1 MNVLNVWNEGGR
13 NGLDSEFFNFAPLA
27 AFAVAPSAVLIGA
40 KARNKRKTKYA
51 NAETQRL
58 AEAYPEQDNA
68 SDQATILQQLL
79 AESAVTLEKRNKSKG
94 KKRAEL
100 TGKLRAY
107 DEYIQD
113 YQKRLAELRA
123 VESQPKIEPIIN
135 QGSPSVPSSMKGITP
150 TKTAPEDQVLGTTS
164 VDNQGTTKQME
175 APTTTELQG
184 MVQGATPTTQDDGK
198 KDNTMLFVG
207 LGLAVVLILA
217 LRK

>member
-13 NGLDSEFFNFAPLA
+13 NGLDSEFFNFAPLG
-27 AFAVAPSAVLIGA
+27 AFAVAPTAALIGA
-40 KARNKRKTKYA
+40 KARKKRKTKYA

-68 SDQATILQQLL
+68 TDQATILAQLL
-79 AESAVTLEKRNKSKG
+79 AESSATLELRNKSKG

-123 VESQPKIEPIIN
+123 VESQPKIEPIKTEEK
-135 QGSPSVPSSMKGITP
+135 VATP
-150 TKTAPEDQVLGTTS
+150 TKTAPEDQVLGTMS

-184 MVQGATPTTQDDGK
+184 MVQGATPVDAQGK